1 MFASTIDNHVMESL
15 PQVELKGQIITVTTR
30 NQAAQAA
37 RYLSRRPVLGFDT
50 ETKPRFSSGRMYMPA
65 LLQLSDGT
73 CSYLI
78 HLKKTG
84 LPSEILAILS
94 DPAILKV
101 GAAVRD
107 DIAGLQRYA
116 PFDPAGFID
125 LQDMVQEYGIVEK
138 SVKKMSAIILGKRI
152 SKSQQITNWEAYP
165 LSGAQELY
173 AATDAY
179 VCYSIYNTLI
189 AHSNEKKSPRQ
200 RMYEEVLVSAA
211 SLLKDEPDMVANMA
225 NVSALIK
232 ETLKFWWVGFYRVN
246 NKSRELV
253 LGPFQGPVACTR
265 IAFGRG
271 VCGTCWEKRQTII
284 VPDVDKFPG
293 HIACSSRSRSEIVV
307 PLFDKKGEL
316 TAVLDIDSEKPG
328 TFDQMDKRYLEE
340 LAGLF
345 KNIY

>member
-1 MFASTIDNHVMESL
+1 MFVSTIDNHVVESL
-15 PQVELKGQIITVTTR
+15 PQVELKGQINTVTTR
-30 NQAAQAA
+30 SQVAQAAQ
-37 RYLSRRPVLGFDT
+37 YLSLQPVLGFDT

-65 LLQLSDGT
+65 LLQFSDGVS
-73 CSYLI
+73 SYLI

-84 LPSEILAILS
+84 LPQEIVAILC
-94 DPAILKV
+94 DPAIIKV

-116 PFDPAGFID
+116 PFEPAGFVD

-152 SKSQQITNWEAYP
+152 SKSQQVTNWEAFP
-165 LSGAQELY
+165 LSGAQALY

-179 VCYSIYNTLI
+179 VCYSIYNKLI
-189 AHSNEKKSPRQ
+189 AHNSEKKSPRQ
-200 RMYEEVLVSAA
+200 RMYEEILVSAA
-211 SLLKDEPDMVANMA
+211 SLLKDEPDLVANMA

-232 ETLKFWWVGFYRVN
+232 ETFKFWWVGFYRID

-253 LGPFQGPVACTR
+253 LGPFQGPLACTR
-265 IAFGRG
+265 IPFGRG
-271 VCGTCWEKRQTII
+271 VCGTCWKQRKTII
-284 VPDVDKFPG
+284 VPDVEKFPG

-316 TAVLDIDSEKPG
+316 IAVLDIDSEKTG
-328 TFDQMDKRYLEE
+328 TFDQMDSRYLEE